1 MILDPNIRLE
11 AVLAGAVSSDQ
22 PEYHVD
28 YRYYNQQGQSTRPA
42 VERGELSSA
51 TDVTLLSAPPQS
63 FISEVFGIQIL
74 NKDTANVVL
83 TLKTTDG
90 STDRFILT
98 QTLAANES
106 LIYTITEGFT
116 II

>member
-11 AVLAGAVSSDQ
+11 AVLAGAVSTDQ
-22 PEYHVD
+22 PEYHVE
-28 YRYYNQQGQSTRPA
+28 YRNYNQQGQFTRPA
-42 VERGELSSA
+42 VNRGELNSA
-51 TDVTLLSAPPQS
+51 TDVTLLAAPPQS